1 MGRRQL
7 DNTRHENPKLTPAL
21 ALAPI
26 LFLICLLACSVYL
39 FGADSSYG
47 ANQIALVM
55 ATCVAALV
63 GKRTGLS
70 WKTAQEGIITGISVG
85 LGPSLI
91 LLSVGMLIGTWIL
104 SGTVPAMIYFGVE
117 VLNPAIFYAASALIC
132 AIVAISIGSSWTVA
146 GTLGIGLMGIAG
158 SFDLSPAITA
168 GAIISGAYFGDKLSP
183 MSDTTNL
190 AAAAT
195 GVDLFD
201 HIRHML
207 WTTVPSFVIALLIF
221 ALLGSGEGA
230 TPAEIKA
237 LQASLQQE
245 FAIGS
250 HLLLPL
256 ILMLVLV
263 YKRFPAYPAIV
274 VSALT
279 GAVFALLFQPDVV
292 AKLAGDQA
300 ELPRFMLLFK
310 GIWIALFD
318 GYVSNSGN
326 EFLDALL
333 SKGGMSS
340 MLNTVW
346 LIICALGFGG
356 VLERTGI
363 LNYLLT
369 QAMRGVSST
378 GSLITTTVATCIST
392 NILAADQFIAV
403 ALPGRMFKDEYQR
416 RGLSPLNLSR
426 TLEDSATLTSALIPW
441 NTCGAYMS
449 ATLGVATFSYAPYA
463 FFNLLCPIIA
473 IAYAF
478 LTIAIKPADN
488 AQPLPTVS
496 N

>member
-1 MGRRQL
+1 VTPDR
-7 DNTRHENPKLTPAL
+7 DNTPELSPLLALTPIA
-21 ALAPI
+21 
-26 LFLICLLACSVYL
+26 FLVILLACSVYL

-47 ANQIALVM
+47 ANQIALVL

-63 GKRTGLS
+63 AKQTGMS
-70 WKTAQEGIITGISVG
+70 WREAQEGIVHGIGVG
-85 LGPSLI
+85 LGPTLI

-104 SGTVPAMIYFGVE
+104 CGTVPAMIYYGVQI
-117 VLNPAIFYAASALIC
+117 LDPGIFYAASAAIC

-207 WTTVPSFVIALLIF
+207 WTTVPSFTIALVIF
-221 ALLGSGEGA
+221 ALLGSSEGA
-230 TPAEIKA
+230 TPEEIEG
-237 LQASLQQE
+237 LQRSLASE
-245 FAIGS
+245 FDIGL

-256 ILMLVLV
+256 LLMLFLV
-263 YKRFPAYPAIV
+263 YRRFPAYPAIV
-274 VSALT
+274 ISALT
-279 GAVFALLFQPDVV
+279 GALFAVLFQPGQVVELAGNPDELSGPFALL
-292 AKLAGDQA
+292 
-300 ELPRFMLLFK
+300 K

-318 GYVSNSGN
+318 GYASDSGN

-356 VLERTGI
+356 ILERTGI
-363 LNYLLT
+363 LGYLLKM
-369 QAMRGVSST
+369 ALSRVKST
-378 GSLITTTVATCIST
+378 GSLITTTVLTCIGT
-392 NILAADQFIAV
+392 NVLAADQFIAV
-403 ALPGRMFKDEYQR
+403 ALPGRMYKNAYNDK
-416 RGLSPLNLSR
+416 GLSRLNLSR
-426 TLEDSATLTSALIPW
+426 TLEDSATITSALIPW

-449 ATLGVATFSYAPYA
+449 ATLGIATFSYAPYA
-463 FFNLLCPIIA
+463 FFNLLCPVIA
-473 IAYAF
+473 IIYGYTQVA
-478 LTIAIKPADN
+478 LKPAAYDLDN
-488 AQPLPTVS
+488 DPLEPAKA
-496 N
+496 